1 MPSIEKPF
9 SLEASDERVIAKMRA
24 GNTAT
29 PSDKVTTPAKA
40 SSRGRDSSNDT
51 KLSAVAAQIS
61 QKSTSQKVWDAMPWG
76 AVVGLVLAV
85 VGGIVML
92 IGVTLFNAYPM
103 WDRGDHTM
111 SSFGGYAGLVGLVLL
126 FDVRFSATAGP
137 YLAPSWL
144 RVCPNMRAACLRRF
158 SPSSVASHS
167 STPCTC
173 Q

>member
-9 SLEASDERVIAKMRA
+9 SLEANDERMIAKMRA
-24 GNTAT
+24 GMTGT
-29 PSDKVTTPAKA
+29 PSDNVTTPAKA

-92 IGVTLFNAYPM
+92 IGLMLFNAYPM
-103 WDRGDHTM
+103 
-111 SSFGGYAGLVGLVLL
+111 
-126 FDVRFSATAGP
+126 
-137 YLAPSWL
+137 
-144 RVCPNMRAACLRRF
+144 
-158 SPSSVASHS
+158 
-167 STPCTC
+167 
-173 Q
+173 

>member
-9 SLEASDERVIAKMRA
+9 SLEANDERVIAKMRA

-76 AVVGLVLAV
+76 AVVGLALAV
-85 VGGIVML
+85 VGGVVML

-111 SSFGGYAGLVGLVLL
+111 SMLKRQLQQVMEQ
-126 FDVRFSATAGP
+126 
-137 YLAPSWL
+137 LA
-144 RVCPNMRAACLRRF
+144 CQ
-158 SPSSVASHS
+158 SVADFPAHLVKG
-167 STPCTC
+167 
-173 Q
+173 